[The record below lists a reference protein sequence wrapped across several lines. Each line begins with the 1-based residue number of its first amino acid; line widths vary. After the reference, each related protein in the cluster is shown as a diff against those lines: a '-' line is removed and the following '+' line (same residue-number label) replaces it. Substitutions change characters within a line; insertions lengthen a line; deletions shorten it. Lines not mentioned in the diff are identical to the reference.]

1 MPVTPCHSKNIFDN
15 LHSNEQGSRSVF
27 CSDSSMRDMV
37 LERAKTAVVDGVKK
51 NQKRR
56 WCDWCECLL
65 DFSTTINSVSTQEHS
80 EILGFC

>member
-51 NQKRR
+51 KPKKT
-56 WCDWCECLL
+56 L
-65 DFSTTINSVSTQEHS
+65 V
-80 EILGFC
+80 